1 MPTIEPVRQA
11 DGAITPP
18 PDLNTGIARIQVIE
32 ARNLKG
38 GEKGASTS
46 AEVIFDGETVLT
58 TAVQKN
64 TNNPGWGATTEQIV
78 YNRAKAKVRVLI
90 KEKSG
95 KIMEQV
101 THSLNELIDATQVEQ
116 TWFPLSRGG
125 ELKINTTW
133 KPVELE
139 GASGAGGYTPPIG
152 AIRVGIENAEDL
164 RNLETIGKV
173 DPYARLLVNGFER
186 TRTAAIESTLNPT
199 WNEIH
204 YVTVSSPNQKL
215 TIEVMDVES
224 HSPDRTL
231 GSFDVKLTDLI
242 QKMKEVIT
250 LNMLTRSKE
259 VVD

>member
-1 MPTIEPVRQA
+1 M
-11 DGAITPP
+11 
-18 PDLNTGIARIQVIE
+18 
-32 ARNLKG
+32 
-38 GEKGASTS
+38 
-46 AEVIFDGETVLT
+46 
-58 TAVQKN
+58 QKN

-139 GASGAGGYTPPIG
+139 GASGAWLHSSNWC
-152 AIRVGIENAEDL
+152 IRVGIENAEDL

-204 YVTVSSPNQKL
+204 YVTVSSPNQ
-215 TIEVMDVES
+215 
-224 HSPDRTL
+224 
-231 GSFDVKLTDLI
+231 
-242 QKMKEVIT
+242 
-250 LNMLTRSKE
+250 N
-259 VVD
+259 